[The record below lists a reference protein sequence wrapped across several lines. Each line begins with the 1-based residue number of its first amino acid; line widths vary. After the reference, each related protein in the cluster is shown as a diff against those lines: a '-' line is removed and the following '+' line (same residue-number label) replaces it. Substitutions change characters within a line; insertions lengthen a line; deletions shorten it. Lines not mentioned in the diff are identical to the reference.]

1 MIYPFDSRHKILNNH
16 ATIASVSFT
25 WGVTTLLLLT
35 IIWGTSFAVTKDTL
49 VAISPALLLALR
61 STISV
66 LSLSWV
72 KPDNRSLRPG
82 LILGVITFLGLACQ
96 TIGLSTTTASKS
108 AFIISLNSVFAPLI
122 SYLLFKHK
130 VPRRVFVALGVAVF
144 GLGLMTLRN
153 QQGLA
158 TGDIWSLAGAFFYGF
173 YIAYLGEVASQG
185 SARFM
190 ILIQSLVMA
199 VFGWIW
205 AASKLY
211 EIPTLSPSSWIAIF
225 YLGIICMVV
234 PAVLQVYAQRV
245 VPPYLTALLFVLE
258 PVFASI
264 FAFMLLGEVLSPM
277 DWFGAGLVVAA
288 LLMASLPKTL
298 KKEHLPT

>member
-1 MIYPFDSRHKILNNH
+1 
-16 ATIASVSFT
+16 VSFA
-25 WGVTTLLLLT
+25 WGVTTLLFLT

-49 VAISPALLLALR
+49 LAISPALLLALR
-61 STISV
+61 ATLST
-66 LSLSWV
+66 LSLVWV
-72 KPDNRSLRPG
+72 KPDWRSLRPG
-82 LILGVITFLGLACQ
+82 IILGVITFLGLACQ

-108 AFIISLNSVFAPLI
+108 AFIISLNSVFAPLVTSLI
-122 SYLLFKHK
+122 FKNK
-130 VPRRVFVALGVAVF
+130 VPRRVFVALVVAVS
-144 GLGLMTLRN
+144 GLGLMTLRG
-153 QQGLA
+153 QQGLS
-158 TGDIWSLAGAFFYGF
+158 TGDMWSLGAAFFYGF
-173 YIAYLGEVASQG
+173 YIAYLGEVANQG

-205 AASKLY
+205 AVPKIS
-211 EIPTLSPSSWIAIF
+211 EIATLSLSSWLAVI

-258 PVFASI
+258 PVFASL
-264 FAFMLLGEVLSPM
+264 FAFMLLGETLTSL
-277 DWFGAGLVVAA
+277 DWLGAGLIVAA

-298 KKEHLPT
+298 NKEHLPT